1 MAIRR
6 AGRLLGAGVLISCV
20 LGPAATAAG
29 NTSSAIVRHVNDIR
43 SQHGLD
49 RLRVTPQ
56 LSQAA
61 AAHCSEMM
69 AGQGLSHGSLRAR
82 LQRYFSAGT
91 YGETIAWMPI
101 GPASGAGAVVRAW
114 MNSPP
119 HRAVL
124 LSRQFDHIGVGV
136 QRGSMNGQ
144 RGLTYTIDVAS

>member
-29 NTSSAIVRHVNDIR
+29 NTSSAIVRRVNDIR
-43 SQHGLD
+43 TQHGLA
-49 RLRVTPQ
+49 RLKVTPE

-69 AGQGLSHGSLRAR
+69 AGEGLSHGTLQAR
-82 LQRYFSAGT
+82 LEHYFSAGT

-124 LSRQFDHIGVGV
+124 LSRRFDRIGVAA
-136 QRGSMNGQ
+136 QRGTMGGQ
-144 RGLTYTIDVAS
+144 RGTSFTIDVAS